1 MNLFDLFSIVMDS
14 ITLNFFKINN
24 VIAGRINVVPNI
36 MARHTSALTNETSQ
50 IPVTMNIRNI
60 HVGNNIG

>member
-1 MNLFDLFSIVMDS
+1 MNLSDLFSIVMDS
-14 ITLNFFKINN
+14 IALNFFKINN

-36 MARHTSALTNETSQ
+36 MARHTSDLTNETSQ

>member
-1 MNLFDLFSIVMDS
+1 MNLSDLFSIVMDS

-24 VIAGRINVVPNI
+24 VTAGRINVVPNI
-36 MARHTSALTNETSQ
+36 MERHTLDLTNETSQ

-60 HVGNNIG
+60 HVGKRIG